1 MMHTWQIKPE
11 IKGPSTGPKKGDKVY
26 TPIGLC
32 SGAQLHCRGPMRSES
47 LRCDLLVVEE
57 VTNAAAGNAEE
68 GRAREAREKAED
80 EEGLCG
86 VVKHVGSN
94 IGGSSRENT
103 QMSGGN
109 AMGQVKTQKRKYEM
123 R

>member
-1 MMHTWQIKPE
+1 
-11 IKGPSTGPKKGDKVY
+11 
-26 TPIGLC
+26 
-32 SGAQLHCRGPMRSES
+32 MRSEG

-57 VTNAAAGNAEE
+57 IADAAAGNAEE

-86 VVKHVGSN
+86 VVRHPGSN
-94 IGGSSRENT
+94 GGGSTRGNVP
-103 QMSGGN
+103 MSGGN
-109 AMGQVKTQKRKYEM
+109 AIGHVKTQKRMYEM